1 VPARSRPLAQTR
13 LRRRAAAR
21 RLAYLA
27 VAALWVLAVWL
38 APAGPQARG
47 AAAESAPEPV
57 IVFLGDSLTAGYGLP
72 EEDSYPALIQERL
85 RAEGSAYRVVNAGV
99 SGDTS
104 AGGLAR
110 MDWLLRGRMDVLI
123 VALGGNDGLRGLSPE
138 ALERNL
144 EAIIAKGRAAGAQV
158 VLAGMRMP
166 GNYGRDYTRRFQA
179 VYPALAKRHQLP
191 LIPFLLEGVALRPD
205 LNQSDGI
212 HPTAAGARIVAD
224 TVWKTLQPLLKAP

>member
-1 VPARSRPLAQTR
+1 
-13 LRRRAAAR
+13 
-21 RLAYLA
+21 LA